1 MYTIYQEIQKKI
13 REFVQERDW
22 EKFHS
27 PKNLAMALGGEAGEL
42 LELFQWLSEK
52 ESFQIMQDEKKSVR
66 VKHEL
71 ADIAVYVLRI
81 CDVLK
86 ISLEEAIL
94 EKLKVNEA
102 KYPPHLARG
111 HATKYTEL

>member
-1 MYTIYQEIQKKI
+1 MNIQDIQSKI
-13 REFVQERDW
+13 RKFVRERDW

-42 LELFQWLSEK
+42 LELFQWLDEK
-52 ESFQIMQDEKKSVR
+52 ESFKVMADEKSAER

-71 ADIAVYVLRI
+71 ADIAVYVLRM
-81 CDVLK
+81 CDVLS
-86 ISLEEAIL
+86 ISLEDAIL

-102 KYPPHLARG
+102 KYPRHLSQGNAK
-111 HATKYTEL
+111 KYTDL

>member
-1 MYTIYQEIQKKI
+1 MNTQAIQKKV
-13 REFVQERDW
+13 REFVHERDW
-22 EKFHS
+22 EQFHS

-42 LELFQWLSEK
+42 LELFQWMGEK
-52 ESFQIMQDEKKSVR
+52 ESFQVMQDEKKASR

-71 ADIAVYVLRI
+71 ADIAVYVLRM
-81 CDVLK
+81 CDVLN

-94 EKLKVNEA
+94 EKLKINEA

-111 HATKYTEL
+111 RATKYTDL